1 MIMMNT
7 IETLLDEASFSSIIV
22 GQNSY
27 SGFASRLHFHECIAR
42 DCSCPGGKDVYRTY
56 EDAQKA
62 VAMRPGRARNKRIY
76 KCHICGHFHLT
87 TKDGVGRRP
96 KAYSRQRNR
105 LELLWAL
112 DRVTDHDLKIAKE
125 NCPKSYGLKRFSNAV
140 DGGWKRMIVA

>member
-1 MIMMNT
+1 MK
-7 IETLLDEASFSSIIV
+7 TLDALDSPCDEVKYSSVPIGHDV
-22 GQNSY
+22 YCGYANR
-27 SGFASRLHFHECIAR
+27 FHFHECIAK
-42 DCSCPGGKDVYRTY
+42 DCSCSGGKDVYLTY

-62 VAMRPGRARNKRIY
+62 VAMRPGRARNKKIY

-87 TKDGVGRRP
+87 TKDGAGRRP

-112 DRVTDHDLKIAKE
+112 ERVTDRDLKIAKE

-140 DGGWKRMIVA
+140 DSGWKRIIVA